1 MNRYSV
7 RTLVE
12 AMGGDLVAGRDD
24 SMVESGVSTD
34 TRTLTSGALY
44 FALRGD
50 NFDGHQF
57 IEEAVSKGAAG
68 LIVSSSTAEIYEAGE
83 VPVIKVEDALI
94 ALQKL
99 AKWYREQL
107 DVIVIGI
114 TGSNGKT
121 STKDFC
127 ASVVGQRYAVHAT
140 RGNLN
145 NHIGLPLTLLEADD
159 TDEVLVLEM
168 GMNHPGEIAP
178 LCEIAKP
185 QIGIITNVGHAHI
198 EFLGSK
204 EAIAEEKGAL
214 GRALPE
220 VGTLL
225 TTAGCEFAEYFASRS
240 PARAVAVG
248 NGRGVIRA
256 ESLCSS
262 EGGSSFDLVIDGE
275 SNSQVQLKVAGR
287 HMVNNALLAAG
298 AGWAL
303 GLSPDEIALGLQ
315 GARLTGGRLR
325 CFEKKG
331 ITIYDDTYNA
341 NPDSVRAAIGVVAD
355 LPALNGNSRTVVLG
369 MMGELGRFSEEMHLQ
384 VGKHAAKHQLQVVSV
399 GVEAAQIAE
408 GARRQGGSVVEHFD
422 RYEDA
427 AQWLKE
433 TLCAGDTVL
442 FKGSRQAAVERVMN
456 QVFPQTTN

>member
-12 AMGGDLVAGRDD
+12 AMGGDLIAGRDD
-24 SMVESGVSTD
+24 LMVESGVSTD
-34 TRTLTSGALY
+34 TRTLRSGALY

-57 IEEAVSKGAAG
+57 LEEAVSKGAAG

-83 VPVIKVEDALI
+83 VPVIKVEDTPI

-225 TTAGCEFAEYFASRS
+225 ITAGCEFAEYFASRS

-355 LPALNGNSRTVVLG
+355 LPALNGSSRTVVLG
-369 MMGELGRFSEEMHLQ
+369 MMGELGRFSEDMHLQ
-384 VGKHAAKHQLQVVSV
+384 VGKHAAKQQLQVVSV
-399 GVEAAQIAE
+399 GVEAARIAE
-408 GARRQGGSVVEHFD
+408 GARREGGSVVEHFD

-433 TLCAGDTVL
+433 TLRAGDTVL